1 MKRDSRKSSL
11 VLCLLLILLLGVVGV
26 SAFHAAA
33 QTTTSTSSTATGIS
47 IPLAIDPVNPAA
59 IPLGDGNVSTTP
71 KVGYVDS
78 CQTTFPSSGG
88 AQVVGP
94 WINTASK
101 TWDSETKIAVE
112 GSVSWRQASYSVTI
126 SGDERIIMGNDEP
139 IDHTT
144 GVFPI
149 SQSDPAYQYDQNP
162 NSIEP
167 QSVDIVLP
175 VTPTLAATPRCLT
188 GGPIGILSDGV
199 YLFDALD
206 AEGRDAGAHEVL
218 DSCQGH
224 PAPGDIYHHHQVPS
238 CILDNDTAPDSSTLV
253 GYAMDGFGI
262 YVERDANGNLLTN
275 ANLDACHGRTSE
287 VMWDGQLVNM
297 YHYDATLEYPYTV
310 GCFMGTVGAVT
321 STSTSTGTS
330 PPTTSVSTSIST
342 STATSTTTFAT
353 TSTATS
359 IGTSTSVTTATSTPT
374 STTASTSTSVGT
386 STTSI
391 VSDSTATVTKTSVST
406 YPTTST
412 VTSSSTITQTLSST
426 TTQAVA
432 GVPATSLIVDLLAIC
447 GIVIFVN
454 IVYFANRQRT
464 SGRARKSGNG

>member
-1 MKRDSRKSSL
+1 VKRHSIKVSL
-11 VLCLLLILLLGVVGV
+11 ALCLLLLSVVGIN
-26 SAFHAAA
+26 AFHATA
-33 QTTTSTSSTATGIS
+33 QTTTSTLSTATGIS
-47 IPLAIDPVNPAA
+47 IPLAIDPINPAA
-59 IPLGDGNVSTTP
+59 IPLGDGNVSATP

-78 CQTTFPSSGG
+78 CQTTFPSSAG

-94 WINTASK
+94 WINTTSK
-101 TWDSETKIAVE
+101 TWDSQTKISVE
-112 GSVSWRQASYSVTI
+112 GSVSWPQASYSVTI

-144 GVFPI
+144 GIFPI
-149 SQSDPAYQYDQNP
+149 SQSDPAYQYDRNP

-188 GGPIGILSDGV
+188 GGPIGILNDGV

-224 PAPGDIYHHHQVPS
+224 PDAGDTYHHHQVPS
-238 CILDNDTAPDSSTLV
+238 CIMDNDTTPNSSTLV

-287 VMWDGQLVNM
+287 VTWDGKLVDM

-310 GCFMGTVGAVT
+310 GCFMGTVGSVTATTT
-321 STSTSTGTS
+321 STSTSAS
-330 PPTTSVSTSIST
+330 PPTTSASTSIST
-342 STATSTTTFAT
+342 STS
-353 TSTATS
+353 SSVLTAV
-359 IGTSTSVTTATSTPT
+359 STSM
-374 STTASTSTSVGT
+374 TSVA
-386 STTSI
+386 
-391 VSDSTATVTKTSVST
+391 SDSTTTVTKTSVST

-412 VTSSSTITQTLSST
+412 ATSPATITQTVSST
-426 TTQAVA
+426 TTRAAA
-432 GVPATSLIVDLLAIC
+432 GLPVTSLIAGLAAIC
-447 GIVIFVN
+447 AIVIVASLAFL
-454 IVYFANRQRT
+454 ANRQRKKLARVRVSDFAVCGQHT
-464 SGRARKSGNG
+464 STPASSWTWASAE